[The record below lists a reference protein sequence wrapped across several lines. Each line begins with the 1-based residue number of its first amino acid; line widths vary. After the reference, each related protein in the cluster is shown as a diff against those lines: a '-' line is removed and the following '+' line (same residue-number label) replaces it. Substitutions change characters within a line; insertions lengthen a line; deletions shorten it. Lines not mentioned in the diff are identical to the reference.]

1 MNDLFILGIP
11 LILIVVLYALSFEK
25 RLKTNPYLLILTIIT
40 SFGYGGYLLGS
51 GDNFTNARILLILI
65 FFGTGLYRLWQY
77 TKVIKPSKMKN

>member
-1 MNDLFILGIP
+1 MNINDLFILGIP

-40 SFGYGGYLLGS
+40 SFGYGGYLLGA

-65 FFGTGLYRLWQY
+65 FFIGGLWRSRQLI
-77 TKVIKPSKMKN
+77 KIIKPIK

>member
-1 MNDLFILGIP
+1 MNMNDLFILGIP

-65 FFGTGLYRLWQY
+65 FFIGGLWRSRQLI
-77 TKVIKPSKMKN
+77 KIIKPVK

>member
-1 MNDLFILGIP
+1 MNINDLFILGIP

-40 SFGYGGYLLGS
+40 SFGYGGYLLGA

-65 FFGTGLYRLWQY
+65 FFIGGLWRSRQLI
-77 TKVIKPSKMKN
+77 KIIKPVK